1 MEGDQKVFFPDGRKR
16 DPDMY
21 GTTISSKV
29 SKIGAMPSIL
39 GGEFLSLSWSSQVCS
54 SPSSTATIPSYLSA
68 PPPLPSSSS
77 IAGALSGNA
86 LHTSAPSPAPDHWV
100 IGRIE
105 EENLNFVGIF
115 PYVRVLKRTLEK
127 ACNFWPAPPHQKKG
141 YRISNS
147 YLPSL
152 YFHPSIWVAACPTFF
167 PSKK

>member
-1 MEGDQKVFFPDGRKR
+1 MEGDQKVFLPDGRKR

-21 GTTISSKV
+21 GTTISFKV

-115 PYVRVLKRTLEK
+115 SYVRGTTCSKTDVGESLQFLARSAAPEK
-127 ACNFWPAPPHQKKG
+127 GLQNF
-141 YRISNS
+141 
-147 YLPSL
+147 
-152 YFHPSIWVAACPTFF
+152 
-167 PSKK
+167 